1 MWRRTSSPAKRG
13 TIVLDWV
20 TDYLSLIMFVSMF
33 FFIFL
38 GYPVA
43 FIMGGLA
50 LVFGVAGWY
59 LGVFNM
65 VGLSDIVLRMW
76 AGVAADPVLASI
88 PMFIFMG
95 AILERSGSARDM
107 LAATEILMKWC
118 PGALAVSVMVM
129 GTILA
134 APIGVVGAA
143 VITLSVIA
151 LPQMLASGY
160 NKELAIGTIASAGTL
175 GILIPPAIMLV
186 VMAEMLATSA
196 GNLFL
201 GAVMPGL
208 LLSGLYLLYI
218 VAVSILRPG
227 MAPKLPPEYG
237 PQTRGE
243 FWYALWRGLFPM
255 TALMVIV
262 LGSIFAGWAT
272 PTESGAVGVLGSML
286 IAALNNR
293 LTFQMMRE
301 AIFSSCRANGLVFL
315 ILLGA
320 TGFSYVFRVLVGDE
334 LMISTLAYFGIDTKW
349 EMLTF
354 IMVLIFLL
362 GFPFEWIE
370 ICLIVLPVFG
380 PILAKFDFS
389 DHIGNKAALMTWFA
403 TLVAVN
409 LQTAFMTPPF
419 GATLFYMKGTAPP
432 GVTMSDVFRA
442 MYPFVALQVLGL
454 MLCIYFP
461 SISLWLPRIGRAS
474 CRERVEVAVVAGSW

>member
-1 MWRRTSSPAKRG
+1 MLEFLATNLA
-13 TIVLDWV
+13 
-20 TDYLSLIMFVSMF
+20 LIMFVSMF
-33 FFIFL
+33 FFIFV

-43 FIMGGLA
+43 FVMGGLSLFFA
-50 LVFGVAGWY
+50 LVGTW
-59 LGVFNM
+59 LGVFKIFDMSN
-65 VGLSDIVLRMW
+65 IVLRMW
-76 AGVAADPVLASI
+76 GGVANDPVLASI

-95 AILERSGSARDM
+95 AILERSGSAKDM
-107 LAATEILMKWC
+107 LDATVVLLKRC

-151 LPQMLASGY
+151 LPPMLAAGY
-160 NKELAIGTIASAGTL
+160 DKRLAIGTIASAGTL

-201 GAVMPGL
+201 GAVMPGF
-208 LLSGLYLLYI
+208 LLSGLYIIYI
-218 VAVSILRPG
+218 IAVAVFKPG
-227 MAPKLPPEYG
+227 ATPRLPPDFG
-237 PQTRGE
+237 PQTRKA
-243 FWYALWRGLFPM
+243 FWYALWRGMFPM
-255 TALMVIV
+255 TTLMVFV

-272 PTESGAVGVLGSML
+272 PTESGAVGVLGAMF

-293 LTFQMMRE
+293 LKLKMMTE
-301 AIFSSCRANGLVFL
+301 AIFSTCRANGLVFM
-315 ILLGA
+315 IFLGA
-320 TGFSYVFRVLVGDE
+320 TGFSYVFRVLGGDE

-349 EMLTF
+349 EMLAF
-354 IMVLIFLL
+354 VMVLIFLL

-380 PILAKFDFS
+380 PILLKYDFS
-389 DHIGNKAALMTWFA
+389 DHGVPPAALMTWFG

-419 GATLFYMKGTAPP
+419 GATLFYMKGTVPP
-432 GVTMSDVFRA
+432 GVKMSDVFAA

-461 SISLWLPRIGRAS
+461 SISLWLPRL
-474 CRERVEVAVVAGSW
+474 AGFLE

>member
-1 MWRRTSSPAKRG
+1 
-13 TIVLDWV
+13 VLDWLA
-20 TDYLSLIMFVSMF
+20 DHLAMIMFVSMF
-33 FFIFL
+33 FVIFL

-50 LVFGVAGWY
+50 LIFALLGTW
-59 LGVFNM
+59 LGVFKLI
-65 VGLSDIVLRMW
+65 GLSDIVLRMW
-76 AGVAADPVLASI
+76 GGVANDPVLASI

-95 AILERSGSARDM
+95 AILERSGSAKDM
-107 LAATEILMKWC
+107 LNATEVLLKWC
-118 PGALAVSVMVM
+118 PGALAVAVMVM

-151 LPQMLASGY
+151 LPQMLAAGY
-160 NKELAIGTIASAGTL
+160 DTRLAIGTIASAGTL

-201 GAVMPGL
+201 SAIMPGL
-208 LLSGLYLLYI
+208 LLSGLYLVYI
-218 VAVSILRPG
+218 VVVAIFKPG
-227 MAPKLPPEYG
+227 AAPQLPPDYG
-237 PQTRGE
+237 PQTRLA
-243 FWYALWRGLFPM
+243 FWIAVWRGLFPM
-255 TALMVIV
+255 TLLMVVV

-293 LTFQMMRE
+293 LTLKMLNE
-301 AIFSSCRANGLVFL
+301 AIYSSCRANGLVFL
-315 ILLGA
+315 LFLGA
-320 TGFSYVFRVLVGDE
+320 TGFSYVFRVLGGDD
-334 LMISTLAYFGIDTKW
+334 LMMSTLTHIGVNTKW

-354 IMVLIFLL
+354 VMVLIFLL

-370 ICLIVLPVFG
+370 ICLIVLPIFG
-380 PILAKFDFS
+380 PILAKYDFS
-389 DHIGNKAALMTWFA
+389 DHIGNNTALMTWFG

-432 GVTMSDVFRA
+432 GVTMTDVFRA

-454 MLCIYFP
+454 LLCIYFP
-461 SISLWLPRIGRAS
+461 GISLWLPRL
-474 CRERVEVAVVAGSW
+474 AGFLE

>member
-1 MWRRTSSPAKRG
+1 
-13 TIVLDWV
+13 VLDWLA
-20 TDYLSLIMFVSMF
+20 DHLALIMFVSMF
-33 FFIFL
+33 FFIFV

-43 FIMGGLA
+43 FIMGGLSLVFA
-50 LVFGVAGWY
+50 LVGTW
-59 LGVFNM
+59 LGVFKLI
-65 VGLSDIVLRMW
+65 GISDVVLRMW

-95 AILERSGSARDM
+95 AILERSGSAKDM
-107 LAATEILMKWC
+107 LDATVVLLKRC

-151 LPQMLASGY
+151 LPNMLAAGY
-160 NKELAIGTIASAGTL
+160 DKRLAIGTIASAGTL

-201 GAVMPGL
+201 GAIMPGF
-208 LLSGLYLLYI
+208 LLSGLYLVYI
-218 VAVSILRPG
+218 IAVSLLKRG
-227 MAPKLPPEYG
+227 AAPKLPADFG
-237 PQTRGE
+237 PQTRSA

-255 TALMVIV
+255 TALLVIV

-272 PTESGAVGVLGSML
+272 PTESGAVGVLGSMF
-286 IAALNNR
+286 IAAINNR
-293 LTFQMMRE
+293 LTLTMMTQ
-301 AIFSSCRANGLVFL
+301 AIFSTCKANGLVFL
-315 ILLGA
+315 IFLGA
-320 TGFSYVFRVLVGDE
+320 TGFSYVFRVLGGDD

-389 DHIGNKAALMTWFA
+389 DHGVNNAALMTWFG

-432 GVTMSDVFRA
+432 GVTMQDVFRG

-461 SISLWLPRIGRAS
+461 GISLWLPRL
-474 CRERVEVAVVAGSW
+474 AGFID

>member
-1 MWRRTSSPAKRG
+1 
-13 TIVLDWV
+13 VHDWLG
-20 TDYLSLIMFVSMF
+20 DNLSLIMFVSMF
-33 FFIFL
+33 FFIFV

-50 LVFGVAGWY
+50 LAFALIGSY
-59 LGVFNM
+59 LGVFKLI
-65 VGLSDIVLRMW
+65 GLSDVVLRMW
-76 AGVAADPVLASI
+76 GGVAADPVLASI

-151 LPQMLASGY
+151 LPQMLAAGY
-160 NKELAIGTIASAGTL
+160 DKKLAIGTIASAGTL

-201 GAVMPGL
+201 SSIMPGF
-208 LLSGLYLLYI
+208 LLSGLYIVYI
-218 VAVSILRPG
+218 VAVAVFRPG
-227 MAPKLPPEYG
+227 MAPKLAPDFG
-237 PQTRGE
+237 PQTRAE
-243 FWYALWRGLFPM
+243 FWRAVWRGLFPM
-255 TALMVIV
+255 TTLMVIV

-272 PTESGAVGVLGSML
+272 PTESGAVGVMGSML
-286 IAALNNR
+286 IAALNRR
-293 LTFQMMRE
+293 LTVRMTNE
-301 AIFSSCRANGLVFL
+301 AIFSTCKANGLVFM
-315 ILLGA
+315 IFLGA
-320 TGFSYVFRVLVGDE
+320 TGFSYVFRVLGGDE
-334 LMISTLAYFGIDTKW
+334 VMISTLQYFGITTRW
-349 EMLTF
+349 QMLAF
-354 IMVLIFLL
+354 VMVLIFLL

-380 PILAKFDFS
+380 PILMKYDFS
-389 DHIGNKAALMTWFA
+389 DHLGGSNAGLMTWFG

-409 LQTAFMTPPF
+409 LQTAFMSPPF

-432 GVTMSDVFRA
+432 DVTMKDVYRA
-442 MYPFVALQVLGL
+442 MYPFVGLQVLGL
-454 MLCIYFP
+454 LLCIWFP
-461 SISLWLPRIGRAS
+461 EISLWLPRL
-474 CRERVEVAVVAGSW
+474 AGFIN

>member
-1 MWRRTSSPAKRG
+1 V
-13 TIVLDWV
+13 IDWV

-33 FFIFL
+33 FFIFV

-50 LVFGVAGWY
+50 LAFALAGAY
-59 LGVFNM
+59 LGVFNII
-65 VGLSDIVLRMW
+65 GISDIVLRMW

-107 LAATEILMKWC
+107 LAAPDIQMKWS

-151 LPQMLASGY
+151 LPQMLQAGY

-201 GAVMPGL
+201 GAIMPGF
-208 LLSGLYLLYI
+208 LLSGLYILYI
-218 VAVSILRPG
+218 IGVAIFRPG
-227 MAPKLPPEYG
+227 MAPKLSADFG
-237 PQTRGE
+237 PQTYAE
-243 FWYALWRGLFPM
+243 FWRALWRGLFPM
-255 TALMVIV
+255 VALLVIV

-286 IAALNNR
+286 IAALNKR
-293 LTFQMMRE
+293 MTLRMMNE
-301 AIFSSCRANGLVFL
+301 SIFATCRANGLVFL
-315 ILLGA
+315 IFLGA
-320 TGFSYVFRVLVGDE
+320 TGFSYVFRVLGGDDV
-334 LMISTLAYFGIDTKW
+334 MISTLQYLGITTKW
-349 EMLTF
+349 EMLAF
-354 IMVLIFLL
+354 VMVLIFLL

-370 ICLIVLPVFG
+370 ICLIVLPVFA
-380 PILAKFDFS
+380 PILMKFDFS
-389 DHIGNKAALMTWFA
+389 DHLGGSNTGLMTWFG

-432 GVTMSDVFRA
+432 GVTMADVYRA
-442 MYPFVALQVLGL
+442 MYPFVGLQVVGL
-454 MLCIYFP
+454 LLCIYYP
-461 SISLWLPRIGRAS
+461 EISLWLPRL
-474 CRERVEVAVVAGSW
+474 AGFID